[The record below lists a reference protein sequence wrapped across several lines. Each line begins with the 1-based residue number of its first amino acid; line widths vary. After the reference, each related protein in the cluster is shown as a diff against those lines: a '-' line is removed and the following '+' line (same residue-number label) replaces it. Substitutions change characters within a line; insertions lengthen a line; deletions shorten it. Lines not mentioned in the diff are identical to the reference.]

1 MSFLEPSL
9 SILAKPAK
17 TEGSIKLNLTC
28 TPGTEGVRTCI
39 LYLHEV
45 SCPSDAGRTGTEQ
58 AEDSIASLRSVTCE
72 NPSSCGEDSAHGPDT
87 VPGPWR
93 VPVPVQPFT
102 SALSFSPLP
111 LFTPSSSSL
120 SASFNTSYVSH
131 AISGIFSRL
140 LATCPSALAQLR
152 CGCYS

>member
-28 TPGTEGVRTCI
+28 TPGMEGVRTCI

-102 SALSFSPLP
+102 SALSLPSPSSPPPPPLSQQVLTHLMSHMPSLVFSP
-111 LFTPSSSSL
+111 
-120 SASFNTSYVSH
+120 VS
-131 AISGIFSRL
+131 
-140 LATCPSALAQLR
+140 
-152 CGCYS
+152 